1 MLVCN
6 KCGTLVEGQDLP
18 YVIEMHGE
26 KHRNTKCKCGGEFIP
41 ARQCKLCGKWFDNT
55 ELHGICEGCLSEE
68 ETVGNAL
75 EIGSYSQEKVSINGF
90 IADALTPKQINKI
103 LAKWVEE
110 NFTDHSKA
118 VVDYLEGD
126 MSAFAEFL
134 EDKYKE

>member
-6 KCGTLVEGQDLP
+6 KCGTLVQTNDLG
-18 YVIEMHGE
+18 YVTEPHGE
-26 KHRNTKCKCGGEFIP
+26 RHRNTVCRCGGDFVP
-41 ARQCKLCGKWFDNT
+41 ATQCKLCGKWFDNT
-55 ELHGICEGCLSEE
+55 ELHGICEVCLSEE
-68 ETVGNAL
+68 ETVGNAI
-75 EIGSYSQEKVSINGF
+75 EIGSYSKVTKEINGF
-90 IADALTPKQINKI
+90 FAEILTDEMIEKI
-103 LAKWVEE
+103 LGKWVEE